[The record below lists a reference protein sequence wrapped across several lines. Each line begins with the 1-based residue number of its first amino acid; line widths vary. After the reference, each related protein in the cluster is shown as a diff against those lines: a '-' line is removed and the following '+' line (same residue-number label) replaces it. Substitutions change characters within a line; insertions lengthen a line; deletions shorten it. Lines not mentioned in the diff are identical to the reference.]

1 MVTIEL
7 HLPDITALHRNR
19 FVRAAKPPPDN
30 LTDAYAQS
38 EELEGN
44 VMGIA
49 EMRVIAL
56 MVLMPLS

>member
-1 MVTIEL
+1 M
-7 HLPDITALHRNR
+7 RG
-19 FVRAAKPPPDN
+19 AKPPPDN

-49 EMRVIAL
+49 EMRIIAL
-56 MVLMPLS
+56 MMLMPLS